1 MPINSPDVF
10 DSIGDAI
17 LASGGGVSTFVALN
31 DTPSSYAGSGDYLVS
46 VNAGASALTFIDPNT
61 VGRSTFTALN
71 DTPASYSGSGGFL
84 TAVNVGATA
93 LEFIDPT
100 TVGRS
105 TFIAL
110 NDTPASYAG
119 GAADAKKLV
128 QVSAAG
134 NTLEFTDSTSAS
146 LDGQKIK
153 FDVRED
159 AYGATG
165 DHEGELL
172 KIGTASQTQGDVLY
186 WAGADWAQA
195 QANAVSTSTGL
206 LAIAHTT
213 GSPGTA
219 GALHQGFVQLSG
231 NPGGTAGDVLYLDDS
246 GAGRVTNTAPTASG
260 SIVRVMGYNIDAAGL
275 IYFNPSPD
283 WLEIV

>member
-46 VNAGASALTFIDPNT
+46 VNAGATALTFIDPNT

-71 DTPASYSGSGGFL
+71 DTPASYTGEAQKVAVVNPAENAIIFTESL
-84 TAVNVGATA
+84 T
-93 LEFIDPT
+93 
-100 TVGRS
+100 
-105 TFIAL
+105 
-110 NDTPASYAG
+110 
-119 GAADAKKLV
+119 
-128 QVSAAG
+128 
-134 NTLEFTDSTSAS
+134 AS

-153 FDVRED
+153 FDVRD
-159 AYGATG
+159 DTYGATG

-231 NPGGTAGDVLYLDDS
+231 NPGGSAGDVLYLDDS
-246 GAGRVTNTAPTASG
+246 GAARVTNTAPTASG

>member
-46 VNAGASALTFIDPNT
+46 VNSGASALTFIDPNT

-71 DTPASYSGSGGFL
+71 DTPASYAGSGGFL

-110 NDTPASYAG
+110 NDTPGSYSG
-119 GAADAKKLV
+119 SGSQIV
-128 QVSAAG
+128 QVNSG
-134 NTLEFTDSTSAS
+134 GTGLIFAS
-146 LDGQKIK
+146 GMKGSLIGQKID
-153 FDVRED
+153 FITRQS
-159 AYGATG
+159 AYAATG

-172 KIGTASQTQGDVLY
+172 KIGAGSQTQGNVLY
-186 WAGADWAQA
+186 WDGSDWADA
-195 QANAVSTSTGL
+195 DASAEATATGL
-206 LAIAHTT
+206 ITIAHTT
-213 GSPGTA
+213 GSPSTN
-219 GALHQGFVQLSG
+219 GALQKGFIQLAAA
-231 NPGGTAGDVLYLDDS
+231 PGTAGDVLYLS
-246 GAGRVTNTAPTASG
+246 ETAGGLTATAPTTSG
-260 SIVRVMGYNIDAAGL
+260 AIVRVMGYDVDGAGL
-275 IYFNPSPD
+275 IYFNPSSD

>member
-17 LASGGGVSTFVALN
+17 LDGGGGASTFVALN

-110 NDTPASYAG
+110 NDTPGSYSG
-119 GAADAKKLV
+119 SGSQIV
-128 QVSAAG
+128 QVNGGGTGLIFASGMKGSLVGEKIDFKTRQSAY
-134 NTLEFTDSTSAS
+134 S
-146 LDGQKIK
+146 
-153 FDVRED
+153 
-159 AYGATG
+159 ATG

-172 KIGTASQTQGDVLY
+172 KIGAGSQTQGNVLY
-186 WAGADWAQA
+186 WNGSDWADA
-195 QANAVSTSTGL
+195 DASAEATATGL
-206 LAIAHTT
+206 ITIAHTT
-213 GSPGTA
+213 GSPSSN
-219 GALHQGFVQLSG
+219 GALQKGFIQLAAA
-231 NPGGTAGDVLYLDDS
+231 PGTAGDVLYLS
-246 GAGRVTNTAPTASG
+246 ETAGGLTATAPTTSG
-260 SIVRVMGYNIDAAGL
+260 AIVRVMGYDVDGAGL
-275 IYFNPSPD
+275 IYFNPSSD
-283 WLEIV
+283 WLEII